1 MLSLRTTT
9 MSLRPLSHNIGR
21 RLIHT
26 QRHRSPLA
34 FAFDIDGVLIH
45 GPSVLPEAKRALAIL
60 NGENKQGIKIP
71 YIMMTNGGGS
81 TEADRVARLSAEL
94 GIPVHPS
101 QMVQSHTVLRS
112 LAHKYADEPVLV
124 LGGINDAVRKV
135 AEGYGFKKAYSA
147 LDVHAS
153 NPSVFPFHRMTPEEL
168 VAAKPFDLPNT
179 AFRAVFVFCDSRN
192 WGLDIQVMI
201 DVLRARGGV
210 IGAPYRVKGDPP
222 VVELV
227 FCNPDLLWRNDFPR
241 HRFGQGVFKESFQA
255 VHKLMTGETYPYKQF
270 GKPTPETYDFAR
282 ELLLAHATEL
292 GGPKE
297 PGAPETSVYMV
308 GDNPESDIAGANAA
322 NWSSIL
328 VHTGVYDP
336 ALGLPPTNKPTI
348 ELQNVEE
355 AVKWAMQRE
364 GMEI

>member
-135 AEGYGFKKAYSA
+135 AEGRVRPFAHLRQS
-147 LDVHAS
+147 L
-153 NPSVFPFHRMTPEEL
+153 NPHQVRLQE
-168 VAAKPFDLPNT
+168 
-179 AFRAVFVFCDSRN
+179 
-192 WGLDIQVMI
+192 GL
-201 DVLRARGGV
+201 
-210 IGAPYRVKGDPP
+210 
-222 VVELV
+222 
-227 FCNPDLLWRNDFPR
+227 
-241 HRFGQGVFKESFQA
+241 
-255 VHKLMTGETYPYKQF
+255 
-270 GKPTPETYDFAR
+270 
-282 ELLLAHATEL
+282 
-292 GGPKE
+292 
-297 PGAPETSVYMV
+297 
-308 GDNPESDIAGANAA
+308 
-322 NWSSIL
+322 
-328 VHTGVYDP
+328 
-336 ALGLPPTNKPTI
+336 
-348 ELQNVEE
+348 
-355 AVKWAMQRE
+355 
-364 GMEI
+364 